1 MLVDQFREILRK
13 RNCVIDLSN
22 AECQVLKNFMVPL
35 IKNNKVLPYLDI
47 WKQVFT
53 NSKLKSECKN
63 VLHLFEILFVMPFTN
78 AKLERMFSRMLRG
91 KSDWHNQ
98 LNKDHLDSLLRI
110 NKEGENLKMFNPEP
124 AINLWF
130 NDKVRRLTA
139 SSHRSSSIKRQKR
152 SHTEFVDI
160 AKLMMS
166 DLKDKSHTVFEGFS

>member
-98 LNKDHLDSLLRI
+98 LNKDQ
-110 NKEGENLKMFNPEP
+110 GESLKMFNPEP

-160 AKLMMS
+160 AKLVMS